1 MNACAELFKAH
12 LDSKNFIY
20 SVSESSGGGTIIDFP
35 YEGKTTR
42 CYFTGDNGEYLS
54 LYLLYEHIPEDK
66 IADVIFLCNELNTE
80 YKWVTFYVDKDG
92 DLMIHDDAILSIENA
107 ADEAFELLV
116 RSINISGEVK
126 SRVMKAIYA

>member
-1 MNACAELFKAH
+1 MNACAELFKEY

-20 SVSESSGGGTIIDFP
+20 TVTEGSDNDIIIDFP

-42 CYFTGDNGEYLS
+42 CFFTGECGEYLS

-92 DLMIHDDAILSIENA
+92 DLMIHDDAILSLENA
-107 ADEAFELLV
+107 ADESFELLV
-116 RSINISGEVK
+116 RTINISGEVK